1 MKHIAID
8 FHFIKDQVQN
18 GVFHVARISS
28 ADQFTNALTKPLH
41 RAHFFFFFNL
51 KSKIELLF

>member
-41 RAHFFFFFNL
+41 RAHFFFFF
-51 KSKIELLF
+51 